1 MNVINSFEIENEV
14 FYFYDINK
22 LLINY
27 PKLRNLP
34 KVLKIL
40 FELNIRNAKNEKEFQ
55 EIINIF
61 LNRNQEE
68 IKFYPSRIV
77 MEDFEALLTFS
88 DLATIR
94 DLLKSKNEDIDK
106 INPKIMIDI
115 LMNNL
120 NQKDGEENKEL
131 IEKYSFIKWSQHAFK
146 NIRVVPPNCFENNE
160 FDLNYLST
168 ILHLEKKDDKFFLYP
183 ESILSIET
191 SKKEPNKN
199 RPNSF
204 GILDFTID
212 NIKSKTAIFG
222 NEISIN
228 LPKVVGVKIHMKFED
243 DILEEDSIIEKIGL
257 SLENKLNSMSL
268 KGKVLEFYG
277 NGLKYLN
284 ITHRKNILKL
294 CSKYEMESSFFAI
307 DEETISYLN
316 RIKENEDYGKL
327 IKLYLE
333 KQGLFYQKNEQ
344 IDFDEIIDID
354 LQSLENSI
362 LDKNIFNEN
371 IFNENIHTNDIALEN
386 IFKGND
392 FWQNLDFK
400 RNDTYTWD
408 ENSNNINF
416 YNKEY
421 LELFEEKELDNIEET
436 NKIDIQNAGILAL
449 FKDLVKSEYISP
461 LENISLYSPAAKYL
475 ESKGV
480 KSFEYNTF
488 LSRSANPNVMVRS
501 IFDSSY
507 IKNNMLTKEGS
518 FTIDYR
524 NGEIVS
530 IFDKAQRFKE
540 ISRPLVIFAGKDFG
554 SGNFREWASKGI
566 RLLGVK
572 AIIAKSFDERYR
584 LNLVAC
590 GILPLEFIDDDIESL
605 KLKGNETLNI
615 EASEIK
621 INSKVDVF
629 IEKENI
635 NIEIKLKLRLDTKED
650 VEVYLKGGI
659 YPFLLNSIRT

>member
-1 MNVINSFEIENEV
+1 M
-14 FYFYDINK
+14 
-22 LLINY
+22 
-27 PKLRNLP
+27 
-34 KVLKIL
+34 
-40 FELNIRNAKNEKEFQ
+40 
-55 EIINIF
+55 
-61 LNRNQEE
+61 
-68 IKFYPSRIV
+68 
-77 MEDFEALLTFS
+77 
-88 DLATIR
+88 
-94 DLLKSKNEDIDK
+94 
-106 INPKIMIDI
+106 
-115 LMNNL
+115 
-120 NQKDGEENKEL
+120 
-131 IEKYSFIKWSQHAFK
+131 
-146 NIRVVPPNCFENNE
+146 
-160 FDLNYLST
+160 
-168 ILHLEKKDDKFFLYP
+168 
-183 ESILSIET
+183 
-191 SKKEPNKN
+191 
-199 RPNSF
+199 
-204 GILDFTID
+204 
-212 NIKSKTAIFG
+212 
-222 NEISIN
+222 
-228 LPKVVGVKIHMKFED
+228 
-243 DILEEDSIIEKIGL
+243 
-257 SLENKLNSMSL
+257 
-268 KGKVLEFYG
+268 
-277 NGLKYLN
+277 
-284 ITHRKNILKL
+284 
-294 CSKYEMESSFFAI
+294 
-307 DEETISYLN
+307 
-316 RIKENEDYGKL
+316 
-327 IKLYLE
+327 
-333 KQGLFYQKNEQ
+333 
-344 IDFDEIIDID
+344 
-354 LQSLENSI
+354 
-362 LDKNIFNEN
+362 
-371 IFNENIHTNDIALEN
+371 
-386 IFKGND
+386 
-392 FWQNLDFK
+392 
-400 RNDTYTWD
+400 
-408 ENSNNINF
+408 
-416 YNKEY
+416 
-421 LELFEEKELDNIEET
+421 
-436 NKIDIQNAGILAL
+436 
-449 FKDLVKSEYISP
+449 
-461 LENISLYSPAAKYL
+461 ENISLYSPAAKYL